1 MRFQVTRHL
10 DDLGQKL
17 DQLQAARKGGPSLLE
32 AAPGAGLPPP
42 EFNWRDYV
50 NFLLYI
56 DAEIEHGL
64 MVQYLYGAYSLGG
77 PQVPEQYREIV
88 RGWQEIILG
97 IAKEEMGHLI
107 SVQNVLRLIGAP
119 LNLGREDYP
128 WDTPFYPFPFMLE
141 PLSLDSLA
149 KYVYA
154 EAPEDW
160 TKEPITDPIAQEVV
174 NRVKKMVSDP
184 HHVSELFDLMIKL
197 VEDPF
202 CIPDETFQANT
213 YLFQAQQDEWSRGYQ
228 DGARGNTAEANRA
241 VASALPDDAPD
252 FLKKASTELK
262 HTPNLLV
269 APLASRDDTVSVLK
283 EIAEQ
288 GEAGPTDTQDPSHFT
303 RFLTIYLEMK
313 QLEAADG
320 WQANRNVAFNPYMVS
335 TVDEEAELKKE
346 AALKEEAALKKV
358 YHSPRDLITNPEA
371 KLWGNL
377 FNLRYRMLLNYLAHS
392 FELMGG
398 LNQAGEWTPRG
409 TIINATFGEMY
420 NLRAIANLLMQTPL
434 SDGGGDKL
442 AGPPFLMPY
451 TLNLPTGES
460 NRWRLHQDLLLAA
473 EPLIT
478 QLLQQSPA
486 VNHKYLLALR
496 EADQKLL
503 GIVERILAGSIN
515 LALT

>member
-1 MRFQVTRHL
+1 MRFQEIARHL
-10 DDLGQKL
+10 GDLKQKVNH
-17 DQLQAARKGGPSLLE
+17 LQAVRKGDLSLLE

-154 EAPEDW
+154 ESSPEW
-160 TKEPITDPIAQEVV
+160 ITSTDPIAQEIVKRV
-174 NRVKKMVSDP
+174 NTA
-184 HHVSELFDLMIKL
+184 VSEPHQVSALFELIIGL
-197 VEDPF
+197 VEDPKYV
-202 CIPDETFQANT
+202 PDETFQANT
-213 YLFQAQQDEWSRGYQ
+213 YPFQAKQDEWGRGYQ
-228 DGARGNTAEANRA
+228 DGARGNTTKTSVA
-241 VASALPDDAPD
+241 VADAAPD
-252 FLKKASTELK
+252 FLKKASTKLK
-262 HTPNLLV
+262 YTPNLLV
-269 APLASRDDTVSVLK
+269 MPLASRDDAVSVLK

-288 GEAGPTDTQDPSHFT
+288 GEAGPADTEDPSHFT
-303 RFLTIYLEMK
+303 RFLTIYLEMR
-313 QLEAADG
+313 QLKADD
-320 WQANRNVAFNPYMVS
+320 WRPTRNVAFNPYMVS

-434 SDGGGDKL
+434 SDDGDDKL

-451 TLNLPTGES
+451 TLNLPTGEP

-473 EPLIT
+473 ESLIK

-486 VNHKYLLALR
+486 VHHKYLLALR
-496 EADQKLL
+496 ESDQKSLD
-503 GIVERILAGSIN
+503 IVDRILAGSVN